1 MQEAVFVVLLVVAVL
16 YTYKAKKKKERQMG
30 DELEYL
36 IEKEDW
42 HGVSRILRKQLII
55 WGCLSVLMTAVV
67 IASFIMGSPKYGV
80 MALVVVFIWRTVR
93 LKKSYD
99 DSQYNARWKQSE
111 ADERSAIEEATT
123 QALKLLGEYNVN
135 ATRIRADITPQA
147 LKEMWLESRERGRK
161 EGYCPVLLYVDSAF
175 MDGLNDMV
183 ADREH
188 FVQWQQQMLSMP
200 VQDGQALLKKQFDA
214 NKEDY
219 EQV

>member
-80 MALVVVFIWRTVR
+80 MALVVVFIWRTGR
-93 LKKSYD
+93 LMKSYA
-99 DSQYNARWKQSE
+99 DSQYNARWKQNE
-111 ADERSAIEEATT
+111 ADERSALERNP
-123 QALKLLGEYNVN
+123 K
-135 ATRIRADITPQA
+135 IRQ
-147 LKEMWLESRERGRK
+147 S
-161 EGYCPVLLYVDSAF
+161 
-175 MDGLNDMV
+175 
-183 ADREH
+183 
-188 FVQWQQQMLSMP
+188 
-200 VQDGQALLKKQFDA
+200 
-214 NKEDY
+214 
-219 EQV
+219 